1 MSEDLLNGN
10 SVFKLDILGARG
22 SMPVNGKE
30 YMVYGGATS
39 CYRVRVDDEEI
50 YLDAGSGILKAI
62 PESHTHIT
70 ILLTHMHLDH
80 IIGLPFF
87 AALSQKNRLID
98 IYSRKRSGL
107 SIREAVNRM
116 ISPPY
121 WPLKI
126 EDYPATIKYHN
137 IDDNLNELKIGNVD
151 IDMMEGTHPGG
162 STIYKLNHKG
172 KSLVYAT
179 DFEHMPL
186 EGCDELI
193 NFAFGC
199 DLLLYDAQYKSEE
212 YEKFKGYGHSTPEA
226 GLIIAKEAH
235 SKKLL
240 LIHHSPIRNDK
251 ELAEM
256 EHNLSLQNEHIQ
268 FAKADSEIF
277 I

>member
-1 MSEDLLNGN
+1 MNEDLRNNNPIFRLE
-10 SVFKLDILGARG
+10 ILGARG
-22 SMPVNGKE
+22 SMPVTGKE
-30 YMVYGGATS
+30 YMEYGGATS

-50 YLDAGSGILKAI
+50 YLDAGSGILKSK
-62 PESHTHIT
+62 PDPNTHIT

-87 AALSQKNRLID
+87 MALSQKNRIID

-107 SIREAVNRM
+107 GVRDAINRM

-126 EDYPATIKYHN
+126 EDYPAIIKYHD
-137 IDDNLNELKIGNVD
+137 IDGNSSKLKIGNVD

-162 STIYKLNHKG
+162 STIYRLNHKD

-179 DFEHMPL
+179 DFEHTPK
-186 EGCDELI
+186 GCNNLI
-193 NFAFGC
+193 HFASDC

-212 YEKFKGYGHSTPEA
+212 YEKYKGYGHSTPEA
-226 GLIIAKEAH
+226 GLNVAKEAN

-240 LIHHSPIRNDK
+240 FIHHSPARSDE
-251 ELAEM
+251 ELSKM
-256 EHNLSLQNEHIQ
+256 ERNLSLPNEYVQ
-268 FAKADSEIF
+268 FAKAGSEIF